1 MKAANVVLVIENDRD
16 LSEFSKL
23 PKLIEVISDET
34 EVSLFEM
41 ASALHEPYPLDR
53 VYQHRMR
60 LSKEEHAFADYVE
73 DLLSQ
78 PFQRQ
83 EIKDHGAQ
91 WLKSRLRIQEFQRN
105 EGEAAK
111 IIANF
116 AFQIFCQDPDK
127 TDFYLKGGAAEVRV
141 RIFVLD
147 EDISEKSFVSK
158 GA

>member
-1 MKAANVVLVIENDRD
+1 MKAANVLLVIENDGQLPE
-16 LSEFSKL
+16 LSTL
-23 PKLIEVISDET
+23 PKLVEVLSDET

-41 ASALHEPYPLDR
+41 ASALKEPHPLDR
-53 VYQHRMR
+53 VYQHRMQ
-60 LSKEEHAFADYVE
+60 LLQEEHAFADYVE
-73 DLLSQ
+73 EVLSQ

-105 EGEAAK
+105 ESEAAK

-116 AFQIFCQDPDK
+116 AFQIYCRDPDK
-127 TDFYLKGGAAEVRV
+127 TDFYLKGGVAQV
-141 RIFVLD
+141 RIRVFVLNP
-147 EDISEKSFVSK
+147 DILEKNFVSK